1 MSVIKARK
9 SQLYYPVCS
18 KEGSTK
24 YDPKKTEKK
33 EKKKGLK
40 LVRGF
45 SWKNC
50 LGHSS

>member
-33 EKKKGLK
+33 REKEGIETCERIFMEELP
-40 LVRGF
+40 GP
-45 SWKNC
+45 
-50 LGHSS
+50 